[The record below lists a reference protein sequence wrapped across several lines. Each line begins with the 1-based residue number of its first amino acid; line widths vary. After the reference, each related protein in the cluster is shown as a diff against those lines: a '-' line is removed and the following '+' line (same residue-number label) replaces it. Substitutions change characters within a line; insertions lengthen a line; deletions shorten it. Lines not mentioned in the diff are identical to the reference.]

1 MSFAPFFDLF
11 FIYFAPFFLMYRI
24 KRTSP
29 HHLPKSLYLEG
40 LAPLCAKRMSRSDNL
55 PYAFLRILAERFL
68 SYRIVLSRTFLYN
81 KKLVYTTWY
90 KQVSTHSLHPKHHI
104 YPHLITIRIFLYPSG
119 YLTFHEIHQLLTNI
133 QSQAASIFLFHIS
146 SSEEAIKYMW

>member
-11 FIYFAPFFLMYRI
+11 FIYFAPFFLI
-24 KRTSP
+24 HRT
-29 HHLPKSLYLEG
+29 KN
-40 LAPLCAKRMSRSDNL
+40 LAREILRLRRVALATSSYP
-55 PYAFLRILAERFL
+55 PQRILAERFL

-90 KQVSTHSLHPKHHI
+90 KQVSTHSLHPKQHI
-104 YPHLITIRIFLYPSG
+104 HPHLITIRIFLYPSG
-119 YLTFHEIHQLLTNI
+119 YLTLHEIHQLLTNI

-146 SSEEAIKYMW
+146 SSEETIKYMW